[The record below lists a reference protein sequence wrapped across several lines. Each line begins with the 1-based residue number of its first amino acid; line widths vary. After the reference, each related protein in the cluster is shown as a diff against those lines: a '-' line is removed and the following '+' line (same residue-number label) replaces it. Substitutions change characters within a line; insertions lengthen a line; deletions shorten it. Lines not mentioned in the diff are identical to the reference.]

1 MTTHRS
7 FFTKQRRQLS
17 DQQRH
22 TLARHASLHLP
33 KLLSLLPKGA
43 NIALYYDEFGELPT
57 APILRF
63 CQRYGFFAHLPVV
76 WGDTLKFAPIYPKNS
91 LPFHAT
97 YAFFNLA
104 HKRHRLGMI
113 EPVARQL
120 RPAWQM
126 TAIFCPLVAVDRQ
139 GVRLGMG
146 GGFYDRT
153 LSHTKALK
161 IGWCYDFQ
169 LTDQL
174 PKHPW
179 DIAMDIVI
187 TPSHFLR
194 LT

>member
-1 MTTHRS
+1 
-7 FFTKQRRQLS
+7 
-17 DQQRH
+17 
-22 TLARHASLHLP
+22 
-33 KLLSLLPKGA
+33 
-43 NIALYYDEFGELPT
+43 
-57 APILRF
+57 
-63 CQRYGFFAHLPVV
+63 
-76 WGDTLKFAPIYPKNS
+76 
-91 LPFHAT
+91 
-97 YAFFNLA
+97 
-104 HKRHRLGMI
+104 
-113 EPVARQL
+113 
-120 RPAWQM
+120 M

-146 GGFYDRT
+146 GSFYDRT
-153 LSHTKALK
+153 LNHTKALK